1 MTDAPLDYP
10 IDDLLDVLDLR
21 REGSTTIRVA
31 SPEGVLGTD
40 ADLVSSE
47 GDVFAGRSQPMPHGR
62 VFGGQVL
69 AQCLIAAGRTVEPV
83 LEETE
88 GTEGEPLARPIHS
101 MHGYFLRPGDANRP
115 LRFLVERMR
124 DGRSFSARRVHA
136 VQDGRILMSIIMSFQ
151 EASEGLEHQI
161 PMPSAPAPDTLRSDR
176 QLLEQVP
183 HPVAQETAR
192 RRPVEL
198 RHVEPLLL
206 GPGEP
211 GPSEQSV
218 WLRIARELPQDPLL
232 HAAILAYASDY
243 VLLEPVLRRHGLG
256 WGDPRLRPASLD
268 HSMWFH
274 RPARVDDWVLYTQS
288 SPSAQSGR
296 GLGTGHMFAA
306 DGTLLATVGQE
317 GMVRLKQAP
326 DAS

>member
-1 MTDAPLDYP
+1 MTDAPLDDP

-31 SPEGVLGTD
+31 SPEGVDGID
-40 ADLVSSE
+40 PDLAQSE

-69 AQCLIAAGRTVEPV
+69 AQCLVAAGRTVEPV
-83 LEETE
+83 AAGPAETD
-88 GTEGEPLARPIHS
+88 PPPRPIHS

-151 EASEGLEHQI
+151 EPAEGLSHQI
-161 PMPSAPAPDTLRSDR
+161 GMPVAPPPDTLRSDR
-176 QLLEQVP
+176 EILEKVP
-183 HPVAQETAR
+183 HPVAQATAR

-206 GPGEP
+206 SSGEP
-211 GPSEQSV
+211 GADQQSV
-218 WLRIARELPQDPLL
+218 WLRLARELPQDPLL
-232 HAAILAYASDY
+232 HAAVLAYASDY
-243 VLLEPVLRRHGLG
+243 VVLEPILRRHGLG

-274 RPARVDDWVLYTQS
+274 RPARIDEWVLYTQS

-296 GLGTGHMFAA
+296 GLGLGHMFSA
-306 DGTLLATVGQE
+306 DGALLATVGQE
-317 GMVRLKQAP
+317 GMVRVKG
-326 DAS
+326 